1 MLRRS
6 LVHGFPLIHALAP
19 FSCSPCPGRCWRL
32 WNRCWSVLPL
42 VFFLV
47 LAGFTSTST
56 HSRDDQKISILLLAA
71 SAHLCCGETLKPLR
85 SDRLAALP
93 DRSMTPVAGSPA
105 QHDFFRL
112 HELAV
117 VHWHET
123 VHAPLDAVNLYLQER
138 WDLHTSALELMDQSW
153 FREGGLW
160 VRVTLPGADP
170 APAEA
175 QQQTMP

>member
-1 MLRRS
+1 MASTPDSRTGSLQLQSLPRPLLEALEPLLERAPSGVFPRARRLYFDKYPLEGRPEDLDFASGRFRTFVLR
-6 LVHGFPLIHALAP
+6 
-19 FSCSPCPGRCWRL
+19 
-32 WNRCWSVLPL
+32 
-42 VFFLV
+42 
-47 LAGFTSTST
+47 
-56 HSRDDQKISILLLAA
+56 
-71 SAHLCCGETLKPLR
+71 ETLKPLR

-105 QHDFFRL
+105 QHDFVRL

-117 VHWHET
+117 VHWHES

-138 WDLHTSALELMDQSW
+138 WDLHTSALELMEQSW